1 VRSKHPKCDKPECT
15 ASGACKKYCGTDCG
29 WCACF
34 RDDEAPVDEKIKSD
48 GGSSGYYQLP
58 PGAVEIQ
65 DLVEY
70 RDMNFAVA
78 NIFKAAYRMGK
89 KAGNDELY
97 EIRKIIWYANREL
110 NRLTKQQEKQ

>member
-1 VRSKHPKCDKPECT
+1 MTIERRCL
-15 ASGACKKYCGTDCG
+15 ACGVTGDVHAVWCGDSPY
-29 WCACF
+29 
-34 RDDEAPVDEKIKSD
+34 EAPTLTAAKIKSD

-58 PGAVEIQ
+58 AAAVEIQ

-70 RDMNFAVA
+70 RNMNFAVG
-78 NIFKAAYRMGK
+78 NIFKAAYRMGQ

-110 NRLTKQQEKQ
+110 VRLKSQQEKA